1 MTTAEAAQR
10 SPARRADRIPARAGW
25 IVVPVLA
32 VALWIVYGSGYVD
45 YDALYALLWADD
57 IAELH
62 RPPDMEATHSP
73 TPHPLHTLVSI
84 PLSLFGSGALD
95 GLEALSVLSFA
106 ALGWFAFLL
115 GARLF
120 GPVAG
125 VVLALVL
132 LTRPVIVNQAL
143 TANID
148 VPFLA
153 LVLAALA
160 MEAHRPRRGWPVLA
174 ALALAGLLRPEA
186 WLLSLAYLAWLMW
199 EDRDARAH
207 AGEIALALS
216 APVAWTAFD
225 LVLTGNPVHSLSHT
239 SDAATRIGRPQGP
252 VRAVRLAPGY
262 LADFLTVPLVL
273 AGVAAAV
280 AALWLRVRQAYLPI
294 VLGLLGGLGFLFL
307 GFADLPLLARYLAL
321 PSAML
326 ALLVAGA
333 VAAPLWWRPGG
344 HGDGDGRARTVAIA
358 VSALA
363 AAALIASIPLSS
375 DELSDRVR
383 TAGDRH
389 DADQALPGFVDA
401 RAAAGAIDR
410 CRPLQVEFFQT
421 RPLVAYLIERRPND
435 VETGRP
441 QRATDGTVLMS
452 RLDRSQTPPPGF
464 RTTAR
469 DDQWTL
475 YARCP

>member
-1 MTTAEAAQR
+1 MTIAEAAPR
-10 SPARRADRIPARAGW
+10 SPVRRADRIPARAGW
-25 IVVPVLA
+25 VAVPVLA
-32 VALWIVYGSGYVD
+32 LVLWFVYGSGYVD
-45 YDALYALLWADD
+45 YDAIYALLWADD
-57 IAELH
+57 LAELH

-84 PLSLFGSGALD
+84 PLSLLGSGALD
-95 GLEALSVLSFA
+95 GLEALSVLSLA

-120 GPVAG
+120 GAVAG

-160 MEAHRPRRGWPVLA
+160 MEVRTPRRGWPVLVP
-174 ALALAGLLRPEA
+174 LAFAGLLRPEA

-199 EDRDARAH
+199 DDRTERAH
-207 AGEIALALS
+207 AREIALALS
-216 APVAWTAFD
+216 APLAWTAFD
-225 LVLTGNPVHSLSHT
+225 LVLTGNPVHSLTHT

-252 VRAVRLAPGY
+252 VRAVRLTPGY
-262 LADFLTVPLVL
+262 LADFLTAPVVV

-280 AALWLRVRQAYLPI
+280 AALWLRVRESYLPI

-307 GFADLPLLARYLAL
+307 GFADLPLLARYLML

-333 VAAPLWWRPGG
+333 VAAPLWWVRE
-344 HGDGDGRARTVAIA
+344 GDRRARGLAVAASVIA
-358 VSALA
+358 I
-363 AAALIASIPLSS
+363 AALIASIPLSS
-375 DELSDRVR
+375 DDLRDRVEI
-383 TAGDRH
+383 AGDRH
-389 DADQALPGFVDA
+389 DADQALAGFVD
-401 RAAAGAIDR
+401 RRDAAGAIAS

-435 VETGRP
+435 IETGRP
-441 QRATDGTVLMS
+441 ERATAGSVLQS
-452 RLDRSQTPPPGF
+452 RLDRSQTAPPGF
-464 RTTAR
+464 GVAAR

-475 YARCP
+475 YGGCR